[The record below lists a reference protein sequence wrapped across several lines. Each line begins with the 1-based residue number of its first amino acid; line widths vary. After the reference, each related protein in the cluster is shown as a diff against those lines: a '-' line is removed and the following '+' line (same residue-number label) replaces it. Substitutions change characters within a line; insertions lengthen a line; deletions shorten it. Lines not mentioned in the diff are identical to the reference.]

1 MGCVCPVVCGSV
13 LYSLYVRVHGQT
25 IMVGYILF
33 LAFWAVFAVV
43 YLSRDPTQDAE
54 KTRQCD
60 LW

>member
-1 MGCVCPVVCGSV
+1 MGWVRTVVCGSV
-13 LYSLYVRVHGQT
+13 LHSLDVCVHGET
-25 IMVGYILF
+25 MIGYILF

-54 KTRQCD
+54 KIRQCD